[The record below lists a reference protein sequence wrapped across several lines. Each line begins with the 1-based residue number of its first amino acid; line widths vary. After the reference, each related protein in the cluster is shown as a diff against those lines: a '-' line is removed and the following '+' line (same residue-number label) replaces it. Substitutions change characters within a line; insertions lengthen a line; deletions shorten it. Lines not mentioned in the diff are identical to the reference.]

1 MLPSRLQVLCADDNE
16 DICLM
21 LSILLGR
28 HGIDVRTAD
37 TATEAL
43 WLARERRFDLLMLD
57 SKFQDGDG
65 FELCRHIREFDL
77 DTPILFYS
85 GSAHETDKAKGLAAG
100 AQGYIVKPELSRLVE
115 AVRSLASPRAHTA
128 LNPCLGSVELPATK
142 K

>member
-1 MLPSRLQVLCADDNE
+1 
-16 DICLM
+16 M

-100 AQGYIVKPELSRLVE
+100 AQGYIVKPELSSLVE
-115 AVRSLASPRAHTA
+115 AIRRLASPRAHTA
-128 LNPCLGSVELPATK
+128 
-142 K
+142 

>member
-1 MLPSRLQVLCADDNE
+1 MLPSKLQVLCADDNE

-28 HGIDVRTAD
+28 HGIDVRTAE

-43 WLARERRFDLLMLD
+43 WLARKRRFDLLMLD

-65 FELCRHIREFDL
+65 FELCRQIREFDR

-85 GSAHETDKAKGLAAG
+85 GSAHEIDRAKGLAAG

-115 AVRSLASPRAHTA
+115 AVRSLASPHAHTA
-128 LNPCLGSVELPATK
+128 
-142 K
+142 

>member
-1 MLPSRLQVLCADDNE
+1 MLPSKLQVLCADDNE

-43 WLARERRFDLLMLD
+43 WLARERRFDLLVLD

-65 FELCRHIREFDL
+65 FELCRQIREFDL
-77 DTPILFYS
+77 ETPILFYS
-85 GSAHETDKAKGLAAG
+85 GSAHETDKEKGLAAG
-100 AQGYIVKPELSRLVE
+100 AQGYIVKPELSSLVE
-115 AVRSLASPRAHTA
+115 TVRSLASPRAHTA
-128 LNPCLGSVELPATK
+128 
-142 K
+142 